1 MDDRVATGQFNQPRS
16 LSSSDIRTLVEDI
29 AEELAQAL
37 LQPGNGQHD
46 QGFAL
51 AQAFPVDNRKFI
63 SLMSSHI
70 RMN

>member
-1 MDDRVATGQFNQPRS
+1 MDDRVATGQSQHSRS
-16 LSSSDIRTLVEDI
+16 LTSSDIRTLVEDI

-37 LQPGNGQHD
+37 LHNDNGQND
-46 QGFAL
+46 PGFAM

-63 SLMSSHI
+63 SLMSAHI